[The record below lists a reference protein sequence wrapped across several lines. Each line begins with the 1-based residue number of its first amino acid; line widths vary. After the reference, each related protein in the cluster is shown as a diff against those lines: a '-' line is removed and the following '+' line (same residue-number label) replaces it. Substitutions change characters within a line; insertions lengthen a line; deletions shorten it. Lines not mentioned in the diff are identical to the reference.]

1 MDDEYCYLLTIVDP
15 EGTHIFSLR
24 DADREPEVLLFEDED
39 DAERYAIMLE
49 QDDDYLIGESL
60 TMSVT
65 EVKFKSAVEILKS
78 KDRSYILVKK
88 EDLFIPPPT
97 D

>member
-24 DADREPEVLLFEDED
+24 DADKEPEVLLFEDED
-39 DAERYAIMLE
+39 DAKRYAIMLE

-65 EVKFKSAVEILKS
+65 EVKFKAAVEILKT
-78 KDRSYILVKK
+78 KNRSYILVKK
-88 EDLFIPPPT
+88 EDLFIPPSI